1 MRHAA
6 IWRRPDSATLLA
18 LVLAALAAVC
28 PAHATSLQITP
39 VRIDLP
45 AGAGA
50 AALTL
55 RNQGNTP
62 IHAQV
67 RVFRWTQDTGSDA
80 LAATEEIVASP
91 PIVRIPGG
99 SDQLVRIVR
108 PARADAGANHAGAS
122 DPGISA
128 AGESAYRL
136 LIDELPAPGATPDAS
151 GVRLQLRYSV
161 PVFAGTPST
170 TAPPPLRL
178 NLWRDGSEGGWTL
191 AVRNAGQRHA
201 RLSDIAL
208 VNGGQRI
215 NVGSGLFGYA
225 LPGAVRV
232 WKINLPA
239 SFAPAAT
246 MRLDGAV
253 NGEPQSLPVT
263 AGRP

>member
-1 MRHAA
+1 MRRAA
-6 IWRRPDSATLLA
+6 TRRRPGSATLPALA
-18 LVLAALAAVC
+18 LAALAAVC

-67 RVFRWTQDTGSDA
+67 RVFRWTQDDGNDA
-80 LAATEEIVASP
+80 LGATEEVVASP
-91 PIVRIPGG
+91 PIVRIQGG
-99 SDQLVRIVR
+99 ADQLVRIVR
-108 PARADAGANHAGAS
+108 PAPATPS
-122 DPGISA
+122 DRPG
-128 AGESAYRL
+128 GEAAYRL
-136 LIDELPAPGATPDAS
+136 LIDELPVPDAVPDAS
-151 GVRLQLRYSV
+151 GVKLQLRYSV
-161 PVFAGTPST
+161 PVFAGTPAS
-170 TAPPPLRL
+170 TAPPRL
-178 NLWRDGSEGGWTL
+178 VMHLWRNEDGNSEGNNKRGWIL
-191 AVRNAGQRHA
+191 SVRNAGQRHA

-208 VNGGQRI
+208 VNAGQRI
-215 NVGSGLFGYA
+215 NVASGLFGYA
-225 LPGAVRV
+225 LPGAMRI

-239 SFAPAAT
+239 NFAPASS

>member
-6 IWRRPDSATLLA
+6 TGRRPDSATLLA

-67 RVFRWTQDTGSDA
+67 RVFRWTQDTGNDA
-80 LAATEEIVASP
+80 LTATEEVVASP
-91 PIVRIPGG
+91 PIVRIQGG

-108 PARADAGANHAGAS
+108 PARAAAPGA
-122 DPGISA
+122 P

-136 LIDELPAPGATPDAS
+136 LIDELPVPDATPDAS
-151 GVRLQLRYSV
+151 GVKLQLRYSV
-161 PVFAGTPST
+161 PVFAGTPPAT
-170 TAPPPLRL
+170 TPPQLML
-178 NLWRDGSEGGWTL
+178 NLWRDDGESRGAWVL

-225 LPGAVRV
+225 LPGAVRA
-232 WKINLPA
+232 WKIHLPA
-239 SFAPAAT
+239 GFAPASS

-253 NGEPQSLPVT
+253 NGEPQSLPVA